1 MNKRLFASA
10 AACLLLAGCGKPTP
24 PPPQANVDVP
34 FTSQAPEGNWAEPW
48 QNACEETS
56 IYMISSFYNDD
67 PIKRDEAVK
76 KIREIF
82 KVKHENFE
90 VSRDESLAT
99 MQQLIKDLELPWSA
113 EIVTNPTVDDLKA
126 ELAAG
131 RPVIVP
137 VYAPDLNNFNY
148 KYHVMVLTGYDDKDG
163 VFIVNDPGTRGG
175 EGKRFKYDFFM
186 EAIHDLDAK
195 EVSEGSRSVLFTKI
209 KEDGWAEWFGA
220 DGAAQSE

>member
-1 MNKRLFASA
+1 MYKPRFAA
-10 AACLLLAGCGKPTP
+10 FAACLLLVGAGCSKPTP
-24 PPPQANVDVP
+24 PPSANVDVP

-82 KVKHENFE
+82 KVKHENFAA
-90 VSRDESLAT
+90 SKDESLAT
-99 MQQLIKDLELPWSA
+99 MQQLIIDLELPWSS

-131 RPVIVP
+131 RPIIVP
-137 VYAPDLNNFNY
+137 VYAPDLENYNY
-148 KYHVMVLTGYDDKDG
+148 KYHVMVLTGYDDVEG

-175 EGKRFKYDFFM
+175 EARKFKYDVFM
-186 EAIHDLDAK
+186 NAIHDLDAK
-195 EVSEGSRSVLFTKI
+195 TVSEGSRSVLFTKQEI
-209 KEDGWAEWFGA
+209 GRAHV
-220 DGAAQSE
+220 